1 MESLNG
7 FNKVI
12 IKLLIDGGEMKP
24 GPAIAQQLGPKGI
37 NIGKVISYINDATK
51 SFKGMK
57 VPVELDVDEKT
68 KDFSVKTFS
77 PPTSELIKSE
87 LKLEK
92 GSAKI
97 SEIKVGNAS
106 IEDIIK
112 IAKIKHT
119 NMLEKDLKKAVKSVL
134 GTAASVGIL
143 VENNNPVAIVQ
154 EVEQGKF
161 DKEITAEKTETTT
174 EKRNALQKYF
184 TDLKSAQ
191 EAKAAAAAALEE
203 AAKAAAEA
211 AAKPVAGAAPAATAA
226 TGDKKIDAKVAAVP
240 AAAGKA
246 PATAKSSSTPA
257 KAASKPAAK
266 KK

>member
-1 MESLNG
+1 M
-7 FNKVI
+7 I

-24 GPAIAQQLGPKGI
+24 GPAIAQQLGPKGV
-37 NIGKVISYINDATK
+37 NIGKVISHINDATK
-51 SFKGMK
+51 GFKGMK

-68 KDFSVKTFS
+68 KEFSVKTFS
-77 PPTSELIKSE
+77 PPTSELIKNE
-87 LKLEK
+87 LKIEK

-97 SEIKVGNAS
+97 SQTKVGNAS

-112 IAKIKHT
+112 IAKIKHA
-119 NMLEKDLKKAVKSVL
+119 NMLEKDIKKAVKSIL

-154 EVEQGKF
+154 QVEQGKF
-161 DKEITAEKTETTT
+161 DKEIHAEKTETTL
-174 EKRNALQKYF
+174 EKRKMLNQYF
-184 TDLKSAQ
+184 LDLKYAQ

-211 AAKPVAGAAPAATAA
+211 SAKPAAGAAPAATAA
-226 TGDKKIDAKVAAVP
+226 AGKTDAKAAAP

-246 PATAKSSSTPA
+246 APAAKAGAAPA
-257 KAASKPAAK
+257 KAAAKPAAK